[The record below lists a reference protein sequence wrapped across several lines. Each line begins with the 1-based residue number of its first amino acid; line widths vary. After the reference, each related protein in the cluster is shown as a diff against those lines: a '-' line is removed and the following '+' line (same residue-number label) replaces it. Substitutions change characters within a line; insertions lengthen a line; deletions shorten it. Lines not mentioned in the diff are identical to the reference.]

1 MCAMFQPC
9 TSTSTRMGSI
19 MNHIVHKHPNPFKR
33 FIGNVADRIGSKFM
47 NVAIKWAD
55 SIEFDADF
63 WEDDEC

>member
-1 MCAMFQPC
+1 
-9 TSTSTRMGSI
+9 

-55 SIEFDADF
+55 SYEFGEDF